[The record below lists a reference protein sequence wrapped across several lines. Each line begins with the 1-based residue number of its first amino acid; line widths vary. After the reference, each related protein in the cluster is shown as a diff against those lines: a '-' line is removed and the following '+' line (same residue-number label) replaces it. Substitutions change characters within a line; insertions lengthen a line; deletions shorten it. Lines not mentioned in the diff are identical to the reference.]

1 MISLHN
7 LSLGY
12 DGSAVIEGIHLRVAA
27 GDFLVIGGPNGGGK
41 TTLLLGIAGLLEPL
55 AGTID
60 CGHTRFG
67 YVPQHATV
75 AQALPLTAMEV
86 VELGASAGDV
96 WWKTLV
102 TPRSS
107 FLHQI
112 LRDCQAEAF
121 ANRPFHELS
130 GGQRQRVLL
139 ARALA
144 ASPDCLLLDE
154 PTAGV
159 DRTTQ
164 HAMAAMLGDLHRC
177 SGRSVVLVTHE
188 FAPFRAIAG
197 RFVWVQDGVL
207 RELSADDFH
216 GRQGNPEDIN

>member
-1 MISLHN
+1 MIALKN
-7 LSLGY
+7 LALGY
-12 DGSAVIEGIHLRVAA
+12 GGSVVIEGVNLHVAA

-41 TTLLLGIAGLLEPL
+41 STLLRGISGLIQPM

-60 CGHTRFG
+60 CGQTRFG

-75 AQALPLTAMEV
+75 EQALPLTAMEM
-86 VELGASAGDV
+86 VELGASACEP

-102 TPRSS
+102 TPRAS
-107 FLHQI
+107 FHHQA

-121 ANRPFHELS
+121 AKMPFHVLS

-144 ASPDCLLLDE
+144 SSPDCLLLDE

-159 DRTTQ
+159 DRPTQ
-164 HAMAAMLGDLHRC
+164 HALAEMLGELHRS

-188 FAPFRAIAG
+188 FAPFKSIAG
-197 RFVWVQDGVL
+197 RFVWVQDGAL
-207 RELSADDFH
+207 RELTAGDFH
-216 GRQGNPEDIN
+216 GRQDNPAPTN